1 MLSFPIILG
10 MVAGTAV
17 AMPTKGPSCV
27 GEGRFPNPNTCGG
40 FYDCIPNG
48 SGGYEESFA
57 DCNGFVYNATS
68 KTCSGD
74 MECRSRS
81 ERSVTNAY
89 PKYSYLCEGQP
100 DDFVCAD
107 CRTMVMCVKGQAF
120 ARQCISGRSCSIK
133 ATFGGAVC
141 YPGSPA
147 ECTCQSG
154 DSFVRDLYDPQK
166 FFSCSATGG
175 VPENHVCPDGM
186 VFDETLVQCR
196 NQASLPACGRPG
208 VFANLDDCSEY
219 YSCISLQYGW
229 LQRLFMCPNGTL
241 FNEVTGACEDPC
253 KRTMVCYV
261 EGRFPDPLDRRSY
274 YECLIIGGLM
284 KRARYQCPHGYVW
297 KANDTGDGGA
307 CVEDHEMSLHDYFTR
322 CSIPQGMCPDETTD
336 PCLANNGGCNANA
349 DCLTVNGAVSCT
361 CRAGYSGDGYTC
373 TDVNECAVANGGCSA
388 SASCKNSVGSYQ
400 CSCLAGYTGDGF
412 TCSDVDEC
420 LVANGGCDANARC
433 SNTAGSRDCA
443 CKSGFTGDG
452 FTCSDVDEC
461 LVKNGGCDVNA
472 VCQNTN
478 GGRTCTCLP
487 GFSGNGI
494 TCTDVDECLV
504 ANGGCDA
511 NARCS
516 NTAGSRDCA
525 CKSGFT
531 GDGLV
536 CTDVDE
542 CLVANGGC
550 DANAQ
555 CSNTAGSR
563 DCACKSGFT
572 GDGLVCTDVD
582 ECLVANGGCD
592 ANARCSNTAG
602 SRDCACK
609 SGFTGDG
616 LVCTDVDECLVANG
630 GCHAKAKCTNTAG
643 SRTCSCLAGYTGN
656 GQVCVVLKCPVGF
669 AGEGADCA
677 PDSDLDGYPDTELSC
692 SSKYCRKD
700 NCINRPNSGQE
711 DADGDKIGDAC
722 DADADGDGHNNNKDN
737 CPLVA
742 NSGQSDKD
750 NDKRGNLCDNCP
762 DASNPS
768 QSDID
773 GDGIGDKCDDDI
785 DNDGLLNAADNC
797 PKVANGN
804 QADGDGDGIGDACDN
819 CPKHPNAGQKDKD
832 EDLLGNACDDDVD
845 TDSDGVED
853 SVDNCPNVA
862 NGDQQ
867 DVDGDGKGDVCDAD
881 SDNDGVLDK
890 TDNCVLIRN
899 KNQKDTDGDGRGDAC
914 SNDLDGDK
922 ILDSDD
928 NCIANPSVHSTDFR
942 HLQMVALDPQ
952 TASTPPVWVVYDN
965 GAEIHQ
971 TVNSDPAIA
980 VGDHVMGDVDFEG
993 TFFVEDTSDDDF
1005 VGFIFGYQSNAKFYV
1020 VSWKKGPQNWFNKAE
1035 RGVTLKL
1042 VNSNTG
1048 PGTKL
1053 RDALW
1058 FTGSTANQAK
1068 MLWHDGS
1075 IGWKPKVAYRWL
1087 LHHRPD
1093 IGAMRFYLYQ
1103 GTKQVMDSGNIYDGT
1118 LKGGRLGLYC
1128 FSQEEIIWS
1137 NMEYKCANGVPQEMF
1152 NDLPANLQNQVL
1164 SS

>member
-1 MLSFPIILG
+1 MMSFMIILG
-10 MVAGTAV
+10 MVAATAV
-17 AMPTKGPSCV
+17 AMPTNVPDCS

-40 FYDCIPNG
+40 FYDCIQDDN
-48 SGGYEESFA
+48 GGYELSFD
-57 DCNGFVYNATS
+57 DCNGFVFNTTS
-68 KTCSGD
+68 RTCSSE
-74 MECRSRS
+74 MCLSRS

-89 PKYSYLCEGQP
+89 PRYSYLCEGQP

-133 ATFGGAVC
+133 AAFGGAVC
-141 YPGSPA
+141 YPGHPA
-147 ECTCQSG
+147 ACTCQSA

-166 FFSCSATGG
+166 FFSCSGIG
-175 VPENHVCPDGM
+175 VLPEIHVCPDGM

-196 NQASLPACGRPG
+196 NQASLPACRRPG

-219 YSCISLQYGW
+219 YSCISLQSGW

-241 FNEVTGACEDPC
+241 FNEATGACEDPC
-253 KRTMVCYV
+253 KRTMVCYE

-297 KANDTGDGGA
+297 KANDSGDGGA
-307 CVEDHEMSLHDYFTR
+307 CVEDHEMNLYDYFTR

-349 DCLTVNGAVSCT
+349 DCLTINGGVSCT

-373 TDVNECAVANGGCSA
+373 IDVDECAVANGGCSA
-388 SASCKNSVGSYQ
+388 SATCTNSDGSFQ
-400 CSCLAGYTGDGF
+400 CSCSAGYTGDGF
-412 TCSDVDEC
+412 TCIDVDEC
-420 LVANGGCDANARC
+420 LVANGGCGANALC
-433 SNTAGSRDCA
+433 SNTPGSRDC
-443 CKSGFTGDG
+443 T
-452 FTCSDVDEC
+452 
-461 LVKNGGCDVNA
+461 
-472 VCQNTN
+472 
-478 GGRTCTCLP
+478 
-487 GFSGNGI
+487 
-494 TCTDVDECLV
+494 
-504 ANGGCDA
+504 
-511 NARCS
+511 
-516 NTAGSRDCA
+516 
-525 CKSGFT
+525 
-531 GDGLV
+531 
-536 CTDVDE
+536 
-542 CLVANGGC
+542 
-550 DANAQ
+550 
-555 CSNTAGSR
+555 
-563 DCACKSGFT
+563 
-572 GDGLVCTDVD
+572 
-582 ECLVANGGCD
+582 
-592 ANARCSNTAG
+592 
-602 SRDCACK
+602 CK

-643 SRTCSCLAGYTGN
+643 SRTCSCLAGYTGD
-656 GQVCVVLKCPVGF
+656 GKVCQPLKCPVGY
-669 AGEGADCA
+669 AGEGAECA

-700 NCINRPNSGQE
+700 NCVNRPNSGQE

-722 DADADGDGHNNNKDN
+722 DNDADGDGHDNNKDN
-737 CPLVA
+737 CPLIA
-742 NSGQSDKD
+742 NPGQSDKD
-750 NDKRGNLCDNCP
+750 KDKRGNKCDNCP
-762 DASNPS
+762 DDSNPN

-773 GDGIGDKCDDDI
+773 GDGKGDKCDNDI
-785 DNDGLLNAADNC
+785 DNDGLLNGADNC

-804 QADGDGDGIGDACDN
+804 QADSDGDGIGDACDN
-819 CPKHPNAGQKDKD
+819 CPQHANQGQSDKD

-862 NGDQQ
+862 NSDQQ
-867 DVDGDGKGDVCDAD
+867 DVDGDGKGDACDTD
-881 SDNDGVLDK
+881 NDNDGVLDK
-890 TDNCVLIRN
+890 NDNCELIPN
-899 KNQKDTDGDGRGDAC
+899 KQQKDTDGDGFGDAC
-914 SNDLDGDK
+914 SDDKDGDK
-922 ILDSDD
+922 VLDPDD
-928 NCIANPSVHSTDFR
+928 NCIYNPNVHSTDFR

-980 VGDHVMGDVDFEG
+980 VGDHVLGDVDFEG
-993 TFFVEDTSDDDF
+993 TFFIEDTSDDDF

-1020 VSWKKGPQNWFNKAE
+1020 VSWKKAPQNWFNKAE

-1058 FTGSTANQAK
+1058 FTGSTPNQAQL
-1068 MLWHDGS
+1068 LWHDGS
-1075 IGWKPKVAYRWL
+1075 LGWKPKVAYRWL

-1093 IGAMRFYLYQ
+1093 IGTIRFYLYQ
-1103 GTKQVMDSGNIYDGT
+1103 GNNQVMDSGNIYDST
-1118 LKGGRLGLYC
+1118 LKGGRLGLFC

-1137 NMEYKCANGVPQEMF
+1137 NMEYKCGEGVPQAMF

>member
-74 MECRSRS
+74 VECRSRS

-494 TCTDVDECLV
+494 T
-504 ANGGCDA
+504 
-511 NARCS
+511 
-516 NTAGSRDCA
+516 
-525 CKSGFT
+525 
-531 GDGLV
+531 
-536 CTDVDE
+536 
-542 CLVANGGC
+542 
-550 DANAQ
+550 
-555 CSNTAGSR
+555 
-563 DCACKSGFT
+563 
-572 GDGLVCTDVD
+572 CTDVD

>member
-494 TCTDVDECLV
+494 T
-504 ANGGCDA
+504 
-511 NARCS
+511 
-516 NTAGSRDCA
+516 
-525 CKSGFT
+525 
-531 GDGLV
+531 
-536 CTDVDE
+536 
-542 CLVANGGC
+542 
-550 DANAQ
+550 
-555 CSNTAGSR
+555 
-563 DCACKSGFT
+563 
-572 GDGLVCTDVD
+572 
-582 ECLVANGGCD
+582 
-592 ANARCSNTAG
+592 
-602 SRDCACK
+602 
-609 SGFTGDG
+609 
-616 LVCTDVDECLVANG
+616 CTDVDECLVANG

>member
-74 MECRSRS
+74 VECRSRS

-494 TCTDVDECLV
+494 T
-504 ANGGCDA
+504 
-511 NARCS
+511 
-516 NTAGSRDCA
+516 
-525 CKSGFT
+525 
-531 GDGLV
+531 
-536 CTDVDE
+536 
-542 CLVANGGC
+542 
-550 DANAQ
+550 
-555 CSNTAGSR
+555 
-563 DCACKSGFT
+563 
-572 GDGLVCTDVD
+572 
-582 ECLVANGGCD
+582 
-592 ANARCSNTAG
+592 
-602 SRDCACK
+602 
-609 SGFTGDG
+609 
-616 LVCTDVDECLVANG
+616 CTDVDECLVANG

>member
-494 TCTDVDECLV
+494 T
-504 ANGGCDA
+504 
-511 NARCS
+511 
-516 NTAGSRDCA
+516 
-525 CKSGFT
+525 
-531 GDGLV
+531 
-536 CTDVDE
+536 
-542 CLVANGGC
+542 
-550 DANAQ
+550 
-555 CSNTAGSR
+555 
-563 DCACKSGFT
+563 
-572 GDGLVCTDVD
+572 CTDVD